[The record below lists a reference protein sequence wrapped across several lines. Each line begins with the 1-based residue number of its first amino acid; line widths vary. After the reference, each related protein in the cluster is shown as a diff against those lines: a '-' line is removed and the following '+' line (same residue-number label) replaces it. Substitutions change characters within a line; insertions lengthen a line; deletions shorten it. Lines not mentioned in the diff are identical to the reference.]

1 MQKFLTALR
10 WLLAISLGFFGAQF
24 LLANRSILEAWP
36 WLAQLRGLQHIF
48 TVALISILFGFCIFY
63 FLGLLWK
70 YGYVLVK
77 TLAEGINSRPP
88 VQVLGGTVGFLLSLI
103 LALFIS
109 NLFRLIGNR
118 FVAVALAVP
127 TYVILGYLGIYIGGR
142 MGGEIPYL
150 PDVMNRFPA
159 PGLKSRSGV
168 PKILDTSAIIDG
180 RVVDIAATGFLEGD
194 LVIPEF
200 VLKELRHIADSSV
213 DLTRA
218 KGRRGLDY
226 IQTLQELPS
235 IHVVITGKDYK
246 DIDEVDLKLLRLAQD
261 MKGAVITSDYNLNKV
276 AILQKIPVLNV
287 NDLSN
292 AVKPNAIPGEVF
304 EVEILRKGK
313 EADQGVGFLDD
324 GTMIV
329 VDKAKGRIGENLGV
343 EVTSVLQTPAGRMI
357 FAKIKE

>member
-1 MQKFLTALR
+1 MQRFLTASR
-10 WLLAISLGFFGAQF
+10 WLLALTLGFFGSQY
-24 LLANRSILEAWP
+24 LLTNPRILEAWP
-36 WLAQLRGLQHIF
+36 WLAQLKGLQHIF
-48 TVALISILFGFCIFY
+48 TLAFLTIIFGIILFY

-77 TLAEGINSRPP
+77 SLAEGINSRPP
-88 VQVLGGTVGFLLSLI
+88 AQVVGGTVGFLLALI

-109 NLFRLIGNR
+109 NLFSFIDNRLI
-118 FVAVALAVP
+118 AIALAVP
-127 TYVILGYLGIYIGGR
+127 TYVVLGYLGIYIGGR
-142 MGGEIPYL
+142 MVSDMPNLPETFSKFTGPTKGKGAIPK
-150 PDVMNRFPA
+150 V
-159 PGLKSRSGV
+159 
-168 PKILDTSAIIDG
+168 LDTSAIIDG
-180 RVVDIAATGFLEGD
+180 RIVEVAATGFLEGD
-194 LVIPEF
+194 LIVPEF

-226 IQTLQELPS
+226 IQTLQELPNMNVS
-235 IHVVITGKDYK
+235 ITSKDYK

-261 MKGAVITSDYNLNKV
+261 LKGAVITGDYNLNKV

-304 EVEILRKGK
+304 DVEILRKGK
-313 EADQGVGFLDD
+313 EAEQGVGFLDD

-329 VDKAKGRIGENLGV
+329 VDKAKNRIGEELMV

>member
-1 MQKFLTALR
+1 MQRLLVALR
-10 WLLAISLGFFGAQF
+10 WLLALTLGFLGSQF
-24 LLANRSILEAWP
+24 LLANSSVLEAWP
-36 WLAQLRGLQHIF
+36 WLAQLRGLQSIITLAFLTIVFGIIF
-48 TVALISILFGFCIFY
+48 YY
-63 FLGLLWK
+63 FLGMLWK

-77 TLAEGINSRPP
+77 SLAEGINSRPP
-88 VQVLGGTVGFLLSLI
+88 AQVVGGTVGFLLSLI

-109 NLFRLIGNR
+109 NLYSFIDSR
-118 FVAVALAVP
+118 FISVLLAVP
-127 TYVILGYLGIYIGGR
+127 TYVILGYLGIYIGGKMMSESSGISDTISR
-142 MGGEIPYL
+142 MTIPTRGKG
-150 PDVMNRFPA
+150 P
-159 PGLKSRSGV
+159 V
-168 PKILDTSAIIDG
+168 PKVLDTSAIIDG
-180 RVVDIAATGFLEGD
+180 RIVEVAATGFLEGE
-194 LVIPEF
+194 LFVPEF

-226 IQTLQELPS
+226 IQTLQELPNMQ
-235 IHVVITGKDYK
+235 VTITSKDYK
-246 DIDEVDLKLLRLAQD
+246 DIDEVDLKLLKLAQEL
-261 MKGAVITSDYNLNKV
+261 KGAVITGDYNLNKV

-304 EVEILRKGK
+304 DVEILRKGK

-329 VDKAKGRIGENLGV
+329 VDKAKERIGEELRV